1 MTLAHPALAVLVAL
15 AVLPNAATAQTQA
28 DLIGTWTLNMPKPAC
43 TLTRTFRADGSIV
56 VVNGE
61 KRTEGTFV
69 FRPGKG
75 AGAPTVVYTVSKDA
89 GGRDCDGSSAD
100 TTGKRYLFYVEIDRI
115 GLRTCFDSARTS
127 CLGPYLR
134 R

>member
-28 DLIGTWTLNMPKPAC
+28 DLIGTWTWNMPKPAC

-69 FRPGKG
+69 FRPG
-75 AGAPTVVYTVSKDA
+75 
-89 GGRDCDGSSAD
+89 
-100 TTGKRYLFYVEIDRI
+100 
-115 GLRTCFDSARTS
+115 
-127 CLGPYLR
+127 
-134 R
+134 